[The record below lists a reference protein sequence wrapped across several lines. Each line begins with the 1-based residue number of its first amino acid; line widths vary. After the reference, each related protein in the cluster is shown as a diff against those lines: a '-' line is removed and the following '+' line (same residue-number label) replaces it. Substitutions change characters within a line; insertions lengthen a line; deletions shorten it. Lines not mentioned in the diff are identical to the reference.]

1 MMTGAQPES
10 PANEIEFLMNCLE
23 ASRERFLRAVEGVS
37 ESSANVKI
45 GEASWSI
52 LHCAEHVAT
61 AERQMMTMWNKLAA
75 AGRSIPEKDKAV
87 PENALNREK
96 KNTSPERSRPNG
108 RYTEL
113 SAAIADF
120 RTNRA
125 TSIAALQGSTL
136 DDLRGKVVQH
146 PLAGEIDGYQL
157 FRLMAAHAERHAA
170 QIEDIKNHPAYKQA
184 G

>member
-1 MMTGAQPES
+1 MMTAAHPET
-10 PANEIEFLMNCLE
+10 PASEIEFLVNCLE
-23 ASRERFLRAVEGVS
+23 ASRERYLRAVDGVS
-37 ESSANVKI
+37 EASANVKP
-45 GEASWSI
+45 GESNWSI

-61 AERQMMTMWNKLAA
+61 AERQMLTMWHKLGA
-75 AGRSIPEKDKAV
+75 AGKGDPAKDAV
-87 PENALNREK
+87 VPANALNRER
-96 KNTSPERSRPNG
+96 KNTAPERSRPNG

-120 RTNRA
+120 KTNRA
-125 TSIAALQGSTL
+125 NSIAALQSSSIEE
-136 DDLRGKVVQH
+136 LRGKVVPH

-157 FRLMAAHAERHAA
+157 FRLIAAHAERHAA

>member
-1 MMTGAQPES
+1 MSAQPE
-10 PANEIEFLMNCLE
+10 PANEIGFLATCLR
-23 ASRERFLRAVEGVS
+23 ASQERYLRAVEGVS
-37 ESSANVKI
+37 ESEANVKI
-45 GEASWSI
+45 GENRWSI

-61 AERQMMTMWNKLAA
+61 AERQMLAMWNKLAVP
-75 AGRSIPEKDKAV
+75 GKSIPEKDAAV
-87 PENALNREK
+87 PANALNRER

-125 TSIAALQGSTL
+125 NSSSVLQASTIE
-136 DDLRGKVVQH
+136 DLRGKVVQH

-170 QIEDIKNHPAYKQA
+170 QIEEIKNHPAYKQA

>member
-1 MMTGAQPES
+1 MTAAQPES
-10 PANEIEFLMNCLE
+10 SANELEFLVNCLE
-23 ASRERFLRAVEGVS
+23 ASRGRFLRAVEGVS
-37 ESSANVKI
+37 EAAANVKI
-45 GEASWSI
+45 GESSWSI

-75 AGRSIPEKDKAV
+75 AGKGDPAKDAGV
-87 PENALNREK
+87 PANALNREK
-96 KNTSPERSRPNG
+96 KNTAPERSRPNG

-125 TSIAALQGSTL
+125 NSIAALQGSSVE
-136 DDLRGKVVQH
+136 DLRGKVVLH

-170 QIEDIKNHPAYKQA
+170 QVEDIKDHPAYKQA

>member
-1 MMTGAQPES
+1 MMTAAHPES
-10 PANEIEFLMNCLE
+10 PANEIEFLVNCLE
-23 ASRERFLRAVEGVS
+23 ASRERFLQAVEGVS
-37 ESSANVKI
+37 ESAANVKI
-45 GEASWSI
+45 SESNWSI

-61 AERQMMTMWNKLAA
+61 AERQMLTMWNKLAA
-75 AGRSIPEKDKAV
+75 AGKGSPEKDKAV

-96 KNTSPERSRPNG
+96 KNTAPERSRPNG

-113 SAAIADF
+113 SVAIADF

-125 TSIAALQGSTL
+125 NSVAALRGLTL
-136 DDLRGKVVQH
+136 EGLRGKVVQH

>member
-1 MMTGAQPES
+1 MMTGAHPET
-10 PANEIEFLMNCLE
+10 PGNEIEFLVNCLV
-23 ASRERFLRAVEGVS
+23 ASREKYLRAVEGLS
-37 ESSANVKI
+37 ESAANLKI
-45 GEASWSI
+45 GESSWSI

-61 AERQMMTMWNKLAA
+61 AERQMLSMWNKLAA
-75 AGRSIPEKDKAV
+75 VGKGAPQKDDGVAAY
-87 PENALNREK
+87 ALNRDK
-96 KNTSPERSRPNG
+96 KQTSPERSRPNG

-113 SAAIADF
+113 SVAIADF

-125 TSIAALQGSTL
+125 NSIAALQSSSIE
-136 DDLRGKVVQH
+136 DLRGKVVQH
-146 PLAGEIDGYQL
+146 PLAGEIDGYQV

>member
-1 MMTGAQPES
+1 MMTAAHPET
-10 PANEIEFLMNCLE
+10 PANEIEFLVNCLE
-23 ASRERFLRAVEGVS
+23 ASREKYLRAVEGVS
-37 ESSANVKI
+37 ESSANVKV
-45 GEASWSI
+45 GESSWSI

-61 AERQMMTMWNKLAA
+61 AERQMLTMWNKLAA
-75 AGRSIPEKDKAV
+75 AGKSDPAKDAV
-87 PENALNREK
+87 VPANALNRER
-96 KNTSPERSRPNG
+96 KNTAPERSRPNG
-108 RYTEL
+108 RYAEL

-120 RTNRA
+120 RANRA
-125 TSIAALQGSTL
+125 NSIAALQSFSIE
-136 DDLRGKVVQH
+136 DLRGKVIQH

>member
-1 MMTGAQPES
+1 MMTAAHHET
-10 PANEIEFLMNCLE
+10 PANEIEFLVNCLE
-23 ASRERFLRAVEGVS
+23 ASRERYLRALEGVS
-37 ESSANVKI
+37 ESAANVKV
-45 GEASWSI
+45 GESSWSI

-61 AERQMMTMWNKLAA
+61 AERQMLTVWNKLAA
-75 AGRSIPEKDKAV
+75 AGKGDPAKDSVV
-87 PENALNREK
+87 PANALNREK
-96 KNTSPERSRPNG
+96 KNTAPERSRPNG

-113 SAAIADF
+113 SAAIAGF
-120 RTNRA
+120 KANREN
-125 TSIAALQGSTL
+125 SIAALHSSSIE
-136 DDLRGKVVQH
+136 DLRGKVVQH

>member
-1 MMTGAQPES
+1 MTMAAQPES
-10 PANEIEFLMNCLE
+10 PANEIAFLVNCLQ
-23 ASRERFLRAVEGVS
+23 ASRERFLRALEGVS
-37 ESSANVKI
+37 ESAANVKI
-45 GEASWSI
+45 GENSWSI

-61 AERQMMTMWNKLAA
+61 AERQMMAMWNKLAA
-75 AGRSIPEKDKAV
+75 AGKGDPAKDAGV
-87 PENALNREK
+87 PANALNREK

-136 DDLRGKVVQH
+136 EDLRGKVVQH

>member
-1 MMTGAQPES
+1 MIMAAHPET
-10 PANEIEFLMNCLE
+10 PANEIEFLVKCLV
-23 ASRERFLRAVEGVS
+23 ASEIRYLAAVQGVS
-37 ESSANVKI
+37 EAAANVKI
-45 GEASWSI
+45 GENSWSI

-61 AERQMMTMWNKLAA
+61 AERQMLAMWNKLAVP
-75 AGRSIPEKDKAV
+75 GKGVPEKDTAV
-87 PENALNREK
+87 PANALNRER

-113 SAAIADF
+113 SAAVADF
-120 RTNRA
+120 REHRA
-125 TSIAALQGSTL
+125 ISIASLHS
-136 DDLRGKVVQH
+136 LREELRAKVVHH

>member
-1 MMTGAQPES
+1 MMTAGQPES
-10 PANEIEFLMNCLE
+10 PANEIEFLVNCLE
-23 ASRERFLRAVEGVS
+23 ASRERLLRAVEGVS
-37 ESSANVKI
+37 ESAANVKI
-45 GEASWSI
+45 GESSWSI
-52 LHCAEHVAT
+52 LHCTEHVAT

-75 AGRSIPEKDKAV
+75 AGRGIPEKDTAV

-96 KNTSPERSRPNG
+96 KNSSPERSRPNG

-125 TSIAALQGSTL
+125 TSIAALQGSSIE
-136 DDLRGKVVQH
+136 DLRGKVVQH
-146 PLAGEIDGYQL
+146 PLAGEIDGFQL
-157 FRLMAAHAERHAA
+157 FRLMAAHAERHVA
-170 QIEDIKNHPAYKQA
+170 QIEDVKNHPAYKQA

>member
-1 MMTGAQPES
+1 MMTAAQPES
-10 PANEIEFLMNCLE
+10 PANEIEFLVNCLE

-37 ESSANVKI
+37 EAAANVKI
-45 GEASWSI
+45 GENSWSI

-61 AERQMMTMWNKLAA
+61 AERQMLAMWNKLAVP
-75 AGRSIPEKDKAV
+75 GKGIPEKDTAV
-87 PENALNREK
+87 PAIALNRER

-125 TSIAALQGSTL
+125 TSIAALQGSSVQ
-136 DDLRGKVVQH
+136 DLRGKVVQH

>member
-1 MMTGAQPES
+1 MSTQPES
-10 PANEIEFLMNCLE
+10 SNEIEFLVKCLI
-23 ASRERFLRAVEGVS
+23 ASEIRYLGAVQGIS
-37 ESSANVKI
+37 ETAANVKVS
-45 GEASWSI
+45 EDNWSI
-52 LHCAEHVAT
+52 LQCAEHVAT
-61 AERQMMTMWNKLAA
+61 GERQMMAMWNKLAA
-75 AGRSIPEKDKAV
+75 AGKGDPAKDAGV
-87 PENALNREK
+87 PANALNREK
-96 KNTSPERSRPNG
+96 KNMSPERSRPNG
-108 RYTEL
+108 RYAEL

-125 TSIAALQGSTL
+125 TSIAALQGSSIE
-136 DDLRGKVVQH
+136 DLRGKVVQH